1 MEDLLH
7 KSSLLAPQASEALKT
22 LVHTKREQTSA
33 RVFLLDHEGETLII
47 KRLSRARF
55 LRLRRWLSRLIYRRL
70 DPAGAAPTP
79 APRGEEAHEVNRLL
93 QLAAAGVKVPRVVGV
108 GDDWVAMT
116 HVGEPIEQQLSEA
129 TPEVR
134 WATLEALTLDLA
146 QFHQRGCW
154 HGGAQ
159 IRNVTQQPDGFYRFD
174 FEEDLDRE
182 LPLSALQAIDV
193 LMFFSSL
200 MKVKTDADVAP
211 QIERLRSLLALYQSA
226 APNDQ
231 VLNLTEKGAGWLK
244 TILPL
249 LKRMPRQGGKERL
262 RVLVLL
268 GLFLPRR

>member
-1 MEDLLH
+1 MEELSH
-7 KSSLLAPQASEALKT
+7 KSPLLAPPASEALKT
-22 LVHTKREQTSA
+22 QVHTKREHTDA

-47 KRLSRARF
+47 KRLSRTRF
-55 LRLRRWLSRLIYRRL
+55 LRLRRWLSRWIYRRL
-70 DPAGAAPTP
+70 DPRAETPTP
-79 APRGEEAHEVNRLL
+79 APRSEQAHEVNRLL
-93 QLAAAGVKVPRVVGV
+93 QLAAAGVKVPRVIGV
-108 GDDWVAMT
+108 GDDWVAMS
-116 HVGEPIEQQLSEA
+116 HVGEPIEKQLAEA
-129 TPEVR
+129 APEVR
-134 WATLEALTLDLA
+134 WQTLEALTLDLA

-211 QIERLRSLLALYQSA
+211 QIERLRGLLVLYQQA
-226 APNDQ
+226 APNPK
-231 VLNLTEKGAGWLK
+231 VLALTEKGAGWLK
-244 TILPL
+244 TILPV
-249 LKRMPRQGGKERL
+249 LKHMPRQGGKERL

-268 GLFLPRR
+268 GLFLPRP